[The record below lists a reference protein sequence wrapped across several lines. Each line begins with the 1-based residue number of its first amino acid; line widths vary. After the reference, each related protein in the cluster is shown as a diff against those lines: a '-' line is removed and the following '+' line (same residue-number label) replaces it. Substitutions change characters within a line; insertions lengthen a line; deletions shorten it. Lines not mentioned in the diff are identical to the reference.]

1 MNASDLGYCLRGIGN
16 VNSSDT
22 CNNTVRNAFVGCD
35 LSDDNMEDCLAARC
49 NWDGQVCFNQ
59 RFAPV
64 PRGGLRTMSSSDVVA
79 VNARVGDLR
88 RELQEPLPSLT
99 RRDAAG
105 SAANTLQLVNGRL
118 PATQGSMPSL
128 VSDGT
133 IRESMGMCSDVLMM
147 RTPGDH
153 TSMNEP
159 ETRSNFT
166 RGIELIARM
175 AHAAGPAAIRI
186 ARRSNPP
193 PAATG
198 ADLYMP
204 DSSGDGTGLEMAL
217 IVQDNSASAAG
228 WSRSIMVGNVVVN
241 ARQASFSPSDEEL
254 MLLVTRYG
262 ASESTNELFPP
273 GLAHTDDLLPSVVSV
288 VLSAAEEGTSTNL
301 AAPISIRFSDVLQS
315 NESNASS
322 SGPTCKWW
330 DYEASDG
337 SGGWNATGC
346 TTAPVDG
353 SPGSYDC
360 QCTHLTHF
368 AVLFEQDSD
377 ESSSSSSQSSD
388 EEASLVIVTFVGIG
402 LGLVGVLA
410 TVLVLLSARS
420 LVELPQMILAAMLC
434 THALMLITFLT
445 AVDKSS
451 HSSDG
456 SCTFVAYL
464 LHYLL
469 TSTMAWMMCEG
480 WHLYHRF
487 VQVMGVE
494 ETFWKFALFGWGFPL
509 VWIAIGGAGFG
520 DDYGTDDLCWIAS
533 GSPALYLVIV
543 PVGMTIVIN
552 GVVFFVVMRVI
563 TSAQSD
569 KGVAAATQVKA
580 VVTFASTLGL
590 FYVFAILVFATG
602 HLVFQYLLA
611 LTATSQGIVVFYFH
625 IWRRPDFR
633 DHIVRR
639 WRIVR
644 TGDSRKINSKIN
656 SRSAGSS
663 APDNSSKTKTAQK
676 SGGKVGRMHTDWREQ
691 TLAKASTLEST
702 AADLP
707 VDTVVDDNRY
717 DALGI

>member
-1 MNASDLGYCLRGIGN
+1 MSSCGIPEAELGYCFGGA
-16 VNSSDT
+16 VDSDSGDT
-22 CNNTVRNAFVGCD
+22 CNATVRNGFVGCGSGND
-35 LSDDNMEDCLAARC
+35 IMEGCRDAAC
-49 NWDGQVCFNQ
+49 NWDGQVCFNVL
-59 RFAPV
+59 FAPGGV
-64 PRGGLRTMSSSDVVA
+64 PPPMDASDVAA

-88 RELQEPLPSLT
+88 REMQELVPSLT
-99 RRDAAG
+99 QRDAAG
-105 SAANTLQLVNGRL
+105 SAANTLQLVNDRL
-118 PATQGSMPSL
+118 SAIQGSMPGL
-128 VSDGT
+128 LSDGT
-133 IRESMGMCSDVLMM
+133 IRESVGMCTDVLMM
-147 RTPGDH
+147 RTVVGDR
-153 TSMNEP
+153 TNLDEQ

-166 RGIELIARM
+166 RGVELIARM
-175 AHAAGPAAIRI
+175 AHAAGPAAIRS
-186 ARRSNPP
+186 ASQSNPP
-193 PAATG
+193 LAATG
-198 ADLYMP
+198 ADFYVP
-204 DSSGDGTGLEMAL
+204 DSSGDGTGLELAL
-217 IVQDNSASAAG
+217 IVQANSASAAG
-228 WSRSIMVGNVVVN
+228 WSRSITVGNVVVN
-241 ARQASFSPSDEEL
+241 ATQASFSSVALEAGEEL
-254 MLLVTRYG
+254 MLSVTRYG
-262 ASESTNELFPP
+262 ASESTNDLFPP
-273 GLAHTDDLLPSVVSV
+273 GSGHTDDLLPSVVSV
-288 VLSAAEEGTSTNL
+288 VLPAAEEGTSTNL
-301 AAPISIRFSDVLQS
+301 DAPISIRFSDVLQS

-330 DYEASDG
+330 DYGASDG

-353 SPGSYDC
+353 IPGSYDC

-377 ESSSSSSQSSD
+377 ESSRSSD

-410 TVLVLLSARS
+410 TVLVLRSARS

-434 THALMLITFLT
+434 THALMLITFLA
-445 AVDKSS
+445 AVDRSN
-451 HSSDG
+451 HSSDV
-456 SCTFVAYL
+456 SCTLVAYM

-469 TSTMAWMMCEG
+469 VSTMAWMICEG

-487 VQVMGVE
+487 VQVMGVD
-494 ETFWKFALFGWGFPL
+494 ETFSKFALFGWGFPL
-509 VWIAIGGAGFG
+509 VWVAIGGAGFG

-552 GVVFFVVMRVI
+552 GFVFWVVMRVI
-563 TSAQSD
+563 ATAQSD

-602 HLVFQYLLA
+602 HVVFQYLLA

-633 DHIVRR
+633 DHIGRC

-644 TGDSRKINSKIN
+644 TGDSRKAN

-663 APDNSSKTKTAQK
+663 ATDSSRKTAQK
-676 SGGKVGRMHTDWREQ
+676 SGGKVGRMHTDWRDK
-691 TLAKASTLEST
+691 TLAKTST
-702 AADLP
+702 AADP
-707 VDTVVDDNRY
+707 DSVVY
-717 DALGI
+717 AAFVA